1 MKFSKKYTRKK
12 MFLQKFYIL
21 INKQATPITNFN
33 DEVTKL
39 PASDKIT
46 RIDGTGYHTYRSH
59 MSELFNIK
67 LQPMQMFTQVVAV
80 HHIYNHHCSIVPHD
94 ATML

>member
-1 MKFSKKYTRKK
+1 

-46 RIDGTGYHTYRSH
+46 RIDGNFLLS
-59 MSELFNIK
+59 FK
-67 LQPMQMFTQVVAV
+67 
-80 HHIYNHHCSIVPHD
+80 IVNAD
-94 ATML
+94 QR